1 MMNYYDLLEISP
13 NASDEVIRMAYK
25 ALVKKYHP
33 DSCKED
39 LGEAQKIMADI
50 NQAYE
55 VLSDREKRAAYDE
68 MISISLHSSVDE
80 DAVSEQIQVAATSYR
95 QNPFPK
101 KRNPLCRLLSKMAGG
116 IKGVFETIF
125 GIVIL
130 YLIIG
135 LITGNLA
142 KWNNKIVTVVQDGFF
157 FVSSLVR
164 GSHTSLSYEE
174 GSAEYAID
182 QYIQA
187 LFEGDLYTAK
197 QLIDSGNEY
206 LMNSTEAIS
215 ETFRMGDA
223 TEVELSFLTD
233 DMKNAEYTIDASGND
248 SYYVV
253 FQTYDYQVIYEKAM
267 NSQGVYSTV
276 DDVLRTMKKE
286 LSKSK
291 KNLKYGVTFQM
302 FMQDGKWI
310 ITDIQENSDFLNA
323 ITGNI
328 YKMLKENQ
336 SNW

>member
-1 MMNYYDLLEISP
+1 MMNYYELLEISP

-33 DSCKED
+33 DSYKGD

-50 NQAYE
+50 NQAYD
-55 VLSDREKRAAYDE
+55 VLSDREKRSAYDE
-68 MISISLHSSVDE
+68 TISHSDHSPAE
-80 DAVSEQIQVAATSYR
+80 EEAASKQTQVATASYR
-95 QNPFPK
+95 QTPPPQ
-101 KRNPLCRLLSKMAGG
+101 KRNPLRRLFSRIAEG
-116 IKGVFETIF
+116 IKGVFETIL

-135 LITGNLA
+135 FITGNLS

-164 GSHTSLSYEE
+164 GSHASPSYEE

-187 LFEGDLYTAK
+187 LFEGDLYTAR
-197 QLIDSGNEY
+197 QLIDTGNEY

-215 ETFRMGDA
+215 DTFRMGDA
-223 TEVELSFLTD
+223 TEVELAFLTD
-233 DMKNAEYTIDASGND
+233 DMKNAEYTIDDAGND

-253 FQTYDYQVIYEKAM
+253 FQTYDYQVIYERTR
-267 NSQGVYSTV
+267 SSVSDYSTV
-276 DDVLRTMKKE
+276 DDILRTMKME

-291 KNLKYGVTFQM
+291 KNLKYGVTVQM
-302 FMQDGKWI
+302 LMQDGKWI
-310 ITDIQENSDFLNA
+310 ITDIQERSDFLNA

-328 YKMLKENQ
+328 YKMLKGDQ
-336 SNW
+336 SDW

>member
-1 MMNYYDLLEISP
+1 MNYYDLLEISP
-13 NASDEVIRMAYK
+13 NASEEVIKMAYK

-33 DSCKED
+33 DSYKGD
-39 LGEAQKIMADI
+39 LDEAQRIMTDI

-68 MISISLHSSVDE
+68 TISPSHHSAAEE
-80 DAVSEQIQVAATSYR
+80 DAVSEQTKVATTSYS
-95 QNPFPK
+95 QKPFPK
-101 KRNPLCRLLSKMAGG
+101 KRNPLRRLFFRIAEG
-116 IKGVFETIF
+116 IKGAFETIL

-135 LITGNLA
+135 LITGNLS
-142 KWNNKIVTVVQDGFF
+142 KWNSKIVTVAQDGFF

-164 GSHTSLSYEE
+164 ASHTSSSYEE

-206 LMNSTEAIS
+206 LMGSTETIS
-215 ETFRMGDA
+215 DTFRMGDA

-233 DMKNAEYTIDASGND
+233 DMKNADYTIDAIGD
-248 SYYVV
+248 GCYYVV
-253 FQTYDYQVIYEKAM
+253 FQTYDYQVIYEKTM
-267 NSQGVYSTV
+267 SSLSVYSTV

-286 LSKSK
+286 LSRSK

-302 FMQDGKWI
+302 LMQNDKWI
-310 ITDIQENSDFLNA
+310 ITDIQERSDFLNA
-323 ITGNI
+323 LTGNI

-336 SNW
+336 GD

>member
-1 MMNYYDLLEISP
+1 M
-13 NASDEVIRMAYK
+13 
-25 ALVKKYHP
+25 
-33 DSCKED
+33 
-39 LGEAQKIMADI
+39 
-50 NQAYE
+50 
-55 VLSDREKRAAYDE
+55 
-68 MISISLHSSVDE
+68 
-80 DAVSEQIQVAATSYR
+80 
-95 QNPFPK
+95 
-101 KRNPLCRLLSKMAGG
+101 
-116 IKGVFETIF
+116 
-125 GIVIL
+125 
-130 YLIIG
+130 
-135 LITGNLA
+135 
-142 KWNNKIVTVVQDGFF
+142 
-157 FVSSLVR
+157 
-164 GSHTSLSYEE
+164 
-174 GSAEYAID
+174 
-182 QYIQA
+182 
-187 LFEGDLYTAK
+187 
-197 QLIDSGNEY
+197 
-206 LMNSTEAIS
+206 
-215 ETFRMGDA
+215 
-223 TEVELSFLTD
+223 TD

>member
-1 MMNYYDLLEISP
+1 MNYYELLEISP

-33 DSCKED
+33 DSYKGD
-39 LGEAQKIMADI
+39 LDKAQKIMAEI

-55 VLSDREKRAAYDE
+55 VLSDREKRAVYDE
-68 MISISLHSSVDE
+68 TLSLSWHSLAEE
-80 DAVSEQIQVAATSYR
+80 DVVSEQTQVATTSYG

-101 KRNPLCRLLSKMAGG
+101 KRNPLRRLLSRIAEG
-116 IKGVFETIF
+116 IKGAFETIL

-135 LITGNLA
+135 FITGNLS
-142 KWNNKIVTVVQDGFF
+142 KWNNKIAAVAQDGFF

-164 GSHTSLSYEE
+164 DSHTSLSYEE

-197 QLIDSGNEY
+197 QLTYSGNEY
-206 LMNSTEAIS
+206 LMNSTEIIS
-215 ETFRMGDA
+215 DTFRMGDA
-223 TEVELSFLTD
+223 TEVELAFLAD
-233 DMKNAEYTIDASGND
+233 DMKNAEYTIDAVDDG

-253 FQTYDYQVIYEKAM
+253 FQTYDYQVVYEKTM
-267 NSQGVYSTV
+267 NSQSDYSTV
-276 DDVLRTMKKE
+276 DDALRAMKME
-286 LSKSK
+286 LSKSE

-302 FMQDGKWI
+302 FKQNDEWVIM
-310 ITDIQENSDFLNA
+310 DIQERSDFLNA

-328 YKMLKENQ
+328 YKMLKGNQ
-336 SNW
+336 GIN